1 MKHSDEETLTEGL
14 LTEEASA
21 KARPVR
27 PAAAVIPEEP
37 AAAAN
42 PKGFMRK
49 VALFSTFGGLLFGY
63 DTGVINGAL
72 PFMQR
77 DLGLTP
83 LTEGL
88 VTSTLLFGAAFGA
101 ITAGRLSDRFGRR
114 RTIMALALIFA
125 VATIGCSI
133 APGTELLVV
142 ARTVLGL
149 AVGGASVIVPVY
161 LAEMSPAAQR
171 GRIVTQNELM
181 IVTGQFLAFTFNA
194 LIGNAFPDA
203 SHVWRWMLVI
213 ATLPAVV
220 LWFGMMVLPESPR
233 WLASAGR
240 FGEVLDVLRKTRAS
254 ANVAD
259 EFDEVRQAA
268 REDYQSKLGTWR
280 DLTVPWIRRIFVVGL
295 GMAVINQISGVN
307 AIMYYGTS
315 ILSSSGFGDQGALLA
330 NVVNGVTSV
339 VAVVVGMALMT
350 RVARKSML
358 VVGLVGTASSLL
370 AIGLIS
376 LLIPEGTLRGYL
388 VLLFMVTFL
397 ASMQSCIGTVTW
409 LTMSEIFPLH
419 VRGIGMGICVFV
431 LWMINFLIGFFF
443 PQMVSW
449 IGVSMT
455 FFIFVAIQLVAIVW
469 VKRVVPE
476 TRGKSLEDLEHY
488 FKSIAGAKAE
498 TAESRTA

>member
-1 MKHSDEETLTEGL
+1 MQQTENTLTSSS
-14 LTEEASA
+14 TQT
-21 KARPVR
+21 
-27 PAAAVIPEEP
+27 AAGTAGDD
-37 AAAAN
+37 AN
-42 PKGFMRK
+42 PKGFMRR

-114 RTIMALALIFA
+114 RTIMGLALIFA
-125 VATIGCSI
+125 VATVACSL
-133 APGTELLVV
+133 APTTALLVL

-194 LIGNAFPDA
+194 VLGNAFPEA

-220 LWFGMMVLPESPR
+220 LWFGMLVLPESPR

-240 FGEVLDVLRKTRAS
+240 FGEVLDVLRKTREPAGVS
-254 ANVAD
+254 T

-268 REDYQSKLGTWR
+268 REDYQSKLGTMR

-315 ILSSSGFGDQGALLA
+315 ILSSSGFGDQGALIA

-339 VAVVVGMALMT
+339 VAVIIGMSLMT
-350 RVARKSML
+350 RVRRKPML
-358 VVGLVGTASSLL
+358 IVGLIGTSSSLL

-376 LLIPEGTLRGYL
+376 MLVPESTLRGYL

-409 LTMSEIFPLH
+409 LTMSEIFPMH

-443 PQMVSW
+443 PQMVAW
-449 IGVSMT
+449 IG
-455 FFIFVAIQLVAIVW
+455 
-469 VKRVVPE
+469 
-476 TRGKSLEDLEHY
+476 
-488 FKSIAGAKAE
+488 
-498 TAESRTA
+498 

>member
-1 MKHSDEETLTEGL
+1 MTKSPSFETDTGRHP
-14 LTEEASA
+14 APSA
-21 KARPVR
+21 TAGKTSKP
-27 PAAAVIPEEP
+27 
-37 AAAAN
+37 AN
-42 PKGFMRK
+42 PKKFLRK

-72 PFMQR
+72 PFMQK

-101 ITAGRLSDRFGRR
+101 ISAGRLSDRFGRR
-114 RTIMALALIFA
+114 RTIMGLALVFA
-125 VATIGCSI
+125 VATIGCSL
-133 APGTELLVV
+133 APNTGLLVL

-194 LIGNAFPDA
+194 VLGNLFPEEL
-203 SHVWRWMLVI
+203 HVWRWMLVI
-213 ATLPAVV
+213 ATLPAVI
-220 LWFGMMVLPESPR
+220 LWIGMLVLPESPR
-233 WLASAGR
+233 WLASSGR
-240 FGEVLDVLRKTRAS
+240 FGEVMEVLRRTRAAGEVS
-254 ANVAD
+254 G
-259 EFDEVRQAA
+259 EFDDVRRAA
-268 REDYQSKLGTWR
+268 REDYQSKMGTFK

-295 GMAVINQISGVN
+295 GLAVINQISGVN

-339 VAVVVGMALMT
+339 VAVIVGMWMMT
-350 RVARKSML
+350 RLPRKTML
-358 VVGLVGTASSLL
+358 VGGLCGTAVSLS
-370 AIGLIS
+370 AIAVIS
-376 LLIPEGTLRGYL
+376 FAVPEGMLRAYL

-409 LTMSEIFPLH
+409 LTLSEIFPMH
-419 VRGIGMGICVFV
+419 VRGVGMGICVFV
-431 LWMINFLIGFFF
+431 LWIVNFMVGFFF
-443 PQMVSW
+443 PQMVAW
-449 IGVSMT
+449 MGVSAT
-455 FFIFVAIQLVAIVW
+455 FLVFVALQVVAIAW
-469 VKRVVPE
+469 VKRSMPE
-476 TRGKSLEDLEHY
+476 TRGKSLEELEEF
-488 FKSIAGAKAE
+488 FKARAKA
-498 TAESRTA
+498 

>member
-1 MKHSDEETLTEGL
+1 MTGT
-14 LTEEASA
+14 SA
-21 KARPVR
+21 HTTTD
-27 PAAAVIPEEP
+27 PAAVRTALAGTAKP
-37 AAAAN
+37 AN
-42 PKGFMRK
+42 PKKFMRK

-101 ITAGRLSDRFGRR
+101 ISAGRLSDRFGRR
-114 RTIMALALIFA
+114 RAIMALALVFA
-125 VATIGCSI
+125 VATVACTI
-133 APGTELLVV
+133 APSTELLIA
-142 ARTVLGL
+142 ARTLLGL

-194 LIGNAFPDA
+194 VLGNLFPGTD
-203 SHVWRWMLVI
+203 HVWRWMLVI
-213 ATLPAVV
+213 ATLPAVI
-220 LWFGMMVLPESPR
+220 LWFGMLVLPESPR

-240 FGEVLDVLRKTRAS
+240 FGAVLEVLRSTRAAGEVS
-254 ANVAD
+254 A

-268 REDYQSKLGTWR
+268 REDYQARMGTFK

-295 GMAVINQISGVN
+295 GMAIINQISGVN

-315 ILSSSGFGDQGALLA
+315 ILSSSGFGDRGALIA
-330 NVVNGVTSV
+330 NILNGVTSV
-339 VAVVVGMALMT
+339 VAVIVGMYFMT

-358 VVGLVGTASSLL
+358 VVGLSGTAVSLL

-376 LLIPEGTLRGYL
+376 MLLPEGTLRGYL

-419 VRGIGMGICVFV
+419 VRGIAMGICVFV

-443 PQMVSW
+443 PQMISW
-449 IGVSMT
+449 IGVSAT
-455 FFIFVAIQLVAIVW
+455 FFIFVALQLGAIVW

-476 TRGKSLEDLEHY
+476 TRGKSLEELEHL
-488 FKSIAGAKAE
+488 FKQ
-498 TAESRTA
+498 RTVVNV

>member
-1 MKHSDEETLTEGL
+1 MRQQEDTL
-14 LTEEASA
+14 ASPSTTGS
-21 KARPVR
+21 PVG
-27 PAAAVIPEEP
+27 A

-42 PKGFMRK
+42 PQGFLRR

-77 DLGLTP
+77 DLGLAP

-114 RTIMALALIFA
+114 RTIMGLALIFA
-125 VATIGCSI
+125 AATVACSI
-133 APGTELLVV
+133 APSTEVLIA
-142 ARTVLGL
+142 ARTLLGL

-194 LIGNAFPDA
+194 VLGNAFPEA

-220 LWFGMMVLPESPR
+220 LWFGMLVLPESPR

-240 FGEVLDVLRKTRAS
+240 FGEVLDVLRKTRAAEDIS
-254 ANVAD
+254 T
-259 EFDEVRQAA
+259 EFDDVRQAA
-268 REDYQSKLGTWR
+268 REDYQSRLGTFR

-339 VAVVVGMALMT
+339 VAVIVGMSLMT
-350 RVARKSML
+350 RVPRKSM
-358 VVGLVGTASSLL
+358 VIVGLGGTASSLL

-376 LLIPEGTLRGYL
+376 MLIPAGTFRGYL

-443 PQMVSW
+443 PQMVAW
-449 IGVSMT
+449 IGMSAT
-455 FFIFVAIQLVAIVW
+455 FFIFVAIQLAAIVW

-476 TRGKSLEDLEHY
+476 TRGKSLEDLERH
-488 FKSIAGAKAE
+488 FKQLAAK
-498 TAESRTA
+498 

>member
-1 MKHSDEETLTEGL
+1 MKQTENTLPDPSANSLAGP
-14 LTEEASA
+14 ASA
-21 KARPVR
+21 AHRS
-27 PAAAVIPEEP
+27 PAHPNP
-37 AAAAN
+37 AHPN
-42 PKGFMRK
+42 PKGFMRR

-114 RTIMALALIFA
+114 KTIMALALIFA
-125 VATIGCSI
+125 FSTIACSL
-133 APGTELLVV
+133 APTTELLVV

-194 LIGNAFPDA
+194 VLGNAFPEA

-220 LWFGMMVLPESPR
+220 LWFGMLVLPESPR

-240 FGEVLDVLRKTRAS
+240 FGEVLEVLRKTRAS
-254 ANVAD
+254 ADVST

-268 REDYQSKLGTWR
+268 REDYQSKLGTFR

-339 VAVVVGMALMT
+339 VAVIVGMSLMT
-350 RVARKSML
+350 KVRRKSML
-358 VVGLVGTASSLL
+358 IVGLAGTASSLL

-376 LLIPEGTLRGYL
+376 MLIPESTLRGYL

-419 VRGIGMGICVFV
+419 VRGVGMGICVFM

-443 PQMVSW
+443 PQMVAW

-455 FFIFVAIQLVAIVW
+455 FFIFVAIQLAAIVW

-476 TRGKSLEDLEHY
+476 TKDKSLEDLEHY
-488 FKSIAGAKAE
+488 FKNAAVKNAAVKDTAGVN
-498 TAESRTA
+498 

>member
-1 MKHSDEETLTEGL
+1 MEQSKGTLTAPAPEG
-14 LTEEASA
+14 
-21 KARPVR
+21 R
-27 PAAAVIPEEP
+27 PADGTP
-37 AAAAN
+37 ASSRRSD
-42 PKGFMRK
+42 PKKFMRK

-101 ITAGRLSDRFGRR
+101 ISAGRLSDRFGRR
-114 RTIMALALIFA
+114 KTIMGLALIFV
-125 VATIGCSI
+125 VATIACTVS
-133 APGTELLVV
+133 PSTELLIA
-142 ARTVLGL
+142 ARTLLGL

-194 LIGNAFPDA
+194 VLGNAFPEEA
-203 SHVWRWMLVI
+203 NIWRWMLVI
-213 ATLPAVV
+213 ATIPAVV
-220 LWFGMMVLPESPR
+220 LWFGMLALPESPR

-240 FGEVLDVLRKTRAS
+240 FGAVLEVLRSTRAAGDVS
-254 ANVAD
+254 A

-268 REDYQSKLGTWR
+268 REDYQAKLGTLK
-280 DLTVPWIRRIFVVGL
+280 DLSVPWIRKIFVVGL
-295 GMAVINQISGVN
+295 GMAIINQISGVN

-315 ILSSSGFGDQGALLA
+315 ILSSSGFGDQGALIA
-330 NVVNGVTSV
+330 NVLNGITSV
-339 VAVVVGMALMT
+339 AAVIVGMYLMS
-350 RVARKSML
+350 RVPRKPML
-358 VVGLVGTASSLL
+358 IVGLCGTASSLL
-370 AIGLIS
+370 AIAVIS
-376 LLIPEGTLRGYL
+376 LALPESTLRGYL

-397 ASMQSCIGTVTW
+397 ASMQGCIGTVTW
-409 LTMSEIFPLH
+409 LTMSEIFPMH
-419 VRGIGMGICVFV
+419 VRGVAMGICVFV
-431 LWMINFLIGFFF
+431 LWMVNFLIGFFF

-449 IGVSMT
+449 IGISAT
-455 FFIFVAIQLVAIVW
+455 FLIFVVLQIGAIFW

-476 TRGKSLEDLEHY
+476 TKGKSLEELEHL
-488 FKSIAGAKAE
+488 FKEPSAVPA
-498 TAESRTA
+498 

>member
-1 MKHSDEETLTEGL
+1 M
-14 LTEEASA
+14 
-21 KARPVR
+21 
-27 PAAAVIPEEP
+27 
-37 AAAAN
+37 
-42 PKGFMRK
+42 
-49 VALFSTFGGLLFGY
+49 
-63 DTGVINGAL
+63 
-72 PFMQR
+72 
-77 DLGLTP
+77 
-83 LTEGL
+83 
-88 VTSTLLFGAAFGA
+88 
-101 ITAGRLSDRFGRR
+101 
-114 RTIMALALIFA
+114 
-125 VATIGCSI
+125 
-133 APGTELLVV
+133 
-142 ARTVLGL
+142 
-149 AVGGASVIVPVY
+149 IVPVY

-194 LIGNAFPDA
+194 VLGNAFPEA

-220 LWFGMMVLPESPR
+220 LWFGMLVLPESPR

-240 FGEVLDVLRKTRAS
+240 FGEVLEVLRKTRAS
-254 ANVAD
+254 ADVST

-268 REDYQSKLGTWR
+268 REDYQSKLGTFR

-315 ILSSSGFGDQGALLA
+315 ILSSSGFGDQGALIA

-339 VAVVVGMALMT
+339 VAVIVGMSLMT
-350 RVARKSML
+350 RVRRKPML
-358 VVGLVGTASSLL
+358 IVGLIGTSSSLL

-376 LLIPEGTLRGYL
+376 MLIPESTLRGYL

-409 LTMSEIFPLH
+409 LTMSEIFPMH

-443 PQMVSW
+443 PQMVAW

-455 FFIFVAIQLVAIVW
+455 FFIFVAMQLAAIVW

-476 TRGKSLEDLEHY
+476 TKDKSLEDLEHY
-488 FKSIAGAKAE
+488 FKNAAAKQPVSA
-498 TAESRTA
+498 

>member
-1 MKHSDEETLTEGL
+1 MQKTDNTLTSSS
-14 LTEEASA
+14 TQSEAGTA
-21 KARPVR
+21 G
-27 PAAAVIPEEP
+27 PAG
-37 AAAAN
+37 AAAN
-42 PKGFMRK
+42 PKSFMRR

-114 RTIMALALIFA
+114 KTIMGLALIFA
-125 VATIGCSI
+125 VATVACSL
-133 APGTELLVV
+133 APTTELLVL

-194 LIGNAFPDA
+194 VLGNAFPEA
-203 SHVWRWMLVI
+203 SNVWRWMLVI

-220 LWFGMMVLPESPR
+220 LWFGMLVLPESPR

-240 FGEVLDVLRKTRAS
+240 FGEVLEVLRKTRAS
-254 ANVAD
+254 ADVST

-268 REDYQSKLGTWR
+268 REDYQSKLGTFR

-315 ILSSSGFGDQGALLA
+315 ILSSSGFGDQGALIA

-339 VAVVVGMALMT
+339 VAVIVGMSLMT
-350 RVARKSML
+350 RVRRKPML
-358 VVGLVGTASSLL
+358 IAGLIGTSSSLL

-376 LLIPEGTLRGYL
+376 MLIPESTLRGYL

-409 LTMSEIFPLH
+409 LTMSEIFPMH

-443 PQMVSW
+443 PQMVAW

-455 FFIFVAIQLVAIVW
+455 FFIFVAMQLAAIVW

-476 TRGKSLEDLEHY
+476 TKDKTLEDLEHY
-488 FKSIAGAKAE
+488 FKNAAAKQPAS
-498 TAESRTA
+498 A

>member
-1 MKHSDEETLTEGL
+1 MTN
-14 LTEEASA
+14 
-21 KARPVR
+21 
-27 PAAAVIPEEP
+27 PAAVQSPGAGPTKP
-37 AAAAN
+37 AAGAN
-42 PKGFMRK
+42 PKKFMRK

-72 PFMQR
+72 PFMQK

-88 VTSTLLFGAAFGA
+88 VTSTLLFGAALGA
-101 ITAGRLSDRFGRR
+101 ISAGRLSDRFGRR
-114 RTIMALALIFA
+114 RTIMGLALVFA
-125 VATIGCSI
+125 VATLACTF
-133 APGTELLVV
+133 APSTELLIA
-142 ARTVLGL
+142 ARTLLGL

-194 LIGNAFPDA
+194 VLGNIFPE
-203 SHVWRWMLVI
+203 SMHVWRWMLVI

-220 LWFGMMVLPESPR
+220 LWFGMLVLPESPR

-240 FGEVLDVLRKTRAS
+240 FEAVLEVLRSTRAAGDVS
-254 ANVAD
+254 A

-268 REDYQSKLGTWR
+268 REDYQSRLGTFK

-295 GMAVINQISGVN
+295 GMAIINQISGVN

-315 ILSSSGFGDQGALLA
+315 ILSTSGFGDRGALIA
-330 NVVNGVTSV
+330 NILNGVTSV
-339 VAVVVGMALMT
+339 VAVIVGMYFMT
-350 RVARKSML
+350 RVARKPML
-358 VVGLVGTASSLL
+358 IAGLGGTAASLL
-370 AIGLIS
+370 AIAVIS
-376 LLIPEGTLRGYL
+376 MLLPEGTLRGYL

-419 VRGIGMGICVFV
+419 VRGLGMGICVFV
-431 LWMINFLIGFFF
+431 LWMINFLIGFSF
-443 PQMVSW
+443 PQLVSW
-449 IGVSMT
+449 IGVSTT
-455 FFIFVAIQLVAIVW
+455 FIIFVALQLVAIVW

-476 TRGKSLEDLEHY
+476 TRGKTLEELEHF
-488 FKSIAGAKAE
+488 FKQTAAAK
-498 TAESRTA
+498 

>member
-1 MKHSDEETLTEGL
+1 MTNLPLLET
-14 LTEEASA
+14 AA
-21 KARPVR
+21 
-27 PAAAVIPEEP
+27 PAQKT
-37 AAAAN
+37 AAN
-42 PKGFMRK
+42 PKKFMRR

-101 ITAGRLSDRFGRR
+101 IGSGRLSDRFGRR
-114 RTIMALALIFA
+114 KTIMGLALIFA
-125 VATIGCSI
+125 VATIACSFAPSTEWLI
-133 APGTELLVV
+133 A
-142 ARTVLGL
+142 ARTLLGL

-194 LIGNAFPDA
+194 VLGNAFPE
-203 SHVWRWMLVI
+203 SMHVWRWMLVI
-213 ATLPAVV
+213 ATLPAVI
-220 LWFGMMVLPESPR
+220 LWFGMLVLPESPR
-233 WLASAGR
+233 WLAAAGR
-240 FGEVLDVLRKTRAS
+240 FGEVMAVLRSTRAAGDIS
-254 ANVAD
+254 N

-268 REDYQSKLGTWR
+268 REDYKSKLGTVK

-307 AIMYYGTS
+307 AIMYYGTT

-330 NVVNGVTSV
+330 NVLNGITSV
-339 VAVVVGMALMT
+339 VAVIVGMYLMT
-350 RVARKSML
+350 RIARKSML
-358 VVGLVGTASSLL
+358 IFGLSGTATSLL
-370 AIGLIS
+370 AIAIIS
-376 LLIPEGTLRGYL
+376 LAVPEGLLRAYL

-397 ASMQSCIGTVTW
+397 ASMQACIGTVTW

-419 VRGIGMGICVFV
+419 VRGVAMGICVFV

-449 IGVSMT
+449 IGISAT
-455 FFIFVAIQLVAIVW
+455 FMIFVVLQAGAIVW

-476 TRGKSLEDLEHY
+476 TKGKSLEELEHH
-488 FKSIAGAKAE
+488 FKEAAGV
-498 TAESRTA
+498 RTAA

>member
-1 MKHSDEETLTEGL
+1 MEQSKGTLTAPAPEG
-14 LTEEASA
+14 
-21 KARPVR
+21 R
-27 PAAAVIPEEP
+27 PADGTP
-37 AAAAN
+37 ASSRRSD
-42 PKGFMRK
+42 PKKFMRK

-101 ITAGRLSDRFGRR
+101 DGAE
-114 RTIMALALIFA
+114 
-125 VATIGCSI
+125 GCTVS
-133 APGTELLVV
+133 PSTELLIA
-142 ARTVLGL
+142 ARTLLGL

-194 LIGNAFPDA
+194 VLGNAFPEEA
-203 SHVWRWMLVI
+203 NIWRWMLVI

-220 LWFGMMVLPESPR
+220 LWFGMLALPESPR

-240 FGEVLDVLRKTRAS
+240 FGAVLEVLRSTRAAGDVS
-254 ANVAD
+254 A

-268 REDYQSKLGTWR
+268 REDYQAKLGTLK
-280 DLTVPWIRRIFVVGL
+280 DLSVPWIRKIFVVGL
-295 GMAVINQISGVN
+295 GMAIINQISGVN

-315 ILSSSGFGDQGALLA
+315 ILSSSGFGDQGALIA
-330 NVVNGVTSV
+330 NVLNGITSV
-339 VAVVVGMALMT
+339 AAVIVGMYLMS
-350 RVARKSML
+350 RVPRKPML
-358 VVGLVGTASSLL
+358 IVGLCGTASSLL
-370 AIGLIS
+370 AIAVIS
-376 LLIPEGTLRGYL
+376 LALPESTLRGYL

-397 ASMQSCIGTVTW
+397 ASMQGCIGTVTW
-409 LTMSEIFPLH
+409 LTMSEIFPMH
-419 VRGIGMGICVFV
+419 VRGVAMGICVFV
-431 LWMINFLIGFFF
+431 LWMVNFLIGFFF

-449 IGVSMT
+449 IGISAT
-455 FFIFVAIQLVAIVW
+455 FLIFVVLQIGAIFW

-476 TRGKSLEDLEHY
+476 TKGKSLEELEHL
-488 FKSIAGAKAE
+488 FKERSAVPA
-498 TAESRTA
+498 

>member
-1 MKHSDEETLTEGL
+1 M
-14 LTEEASA
+14 
-21 KARPVR
+21 
-27 PAAAVIPEEP
+27 AAATEQSKGTMTNPSTVQGTVPGSTKPTNP
-37 AAAAN
+37 AKPSNPAKLSN
-42 PKGFMRK
+42 PKRFMRK

-101 ITAGRLSDRFGRR
+101 ISAGRLSDRFGRR
-114 RTIMALALIFA
+114 KTIMGLALIFV
-125 VATIGCSI
+125 VATIACTVS
-133 APGTELLVV
+133 PGTELLIA
-142 ARTVLGL
+142 ARTFLGL

-194 LIGNAFPDA
+194 VLGNAFPEET
-203 SHVWRWMLVI
+203 HVWRWMLVI
-213 ATLPAVV
+213 ATLPAVA
-220 LWFGMMVLPESPR
+220 LWFGMLVLPESPR

-240 FGEVLDVLRKTRAS
+240 FGAVLEVLRSTRAAGDVS
-254 ANVAD
+254 A

-268 REDYQSKLGTWR
+268 REDYQARLGTFK

-295 GMAVINQISGVN
+295 GMAIINQISGVN

-315 ILSSSGFGDQGALLA
+315 ILSSSGFGDQGALIA
-330 NVVNGVTSV
+330 NVLNGITSV
-339 VAVVVGMALMT
+339 VAVIVGMYLMT
-350 RVARKSML
+350 RVPRKPML
-358 VVGLVGTASSLL
+358 IVGLCGTASSLT
-370 AIGLIS
+370 AIALTS
-376 LLIPEGTLRGYL
+376 MLLPESTLRGYL

-397 ASMQSCIGTVTW
+397 ASMQGCIGTVTW
-409 LTMSEIFPLH
+409 LTMSEIFPMH
-419 VRGIGMGICVFV
+419 VRGIAMGICVFV

-449 IGVSMT
+449 IGVSAT
-455 FFIFVAIQLVAIVW
+455 FFIFVALQLCAIVW

-476 TRGKSLEDLEHY
+476 TKDKSLEELEHL
-488 FKSIAGAKAE
+488 FKQRSGVSA
-498 TAESRTA
+498 

>member
-1 MKHSDEETLTEGL
+1 MTKSDGTLTN
-14 LTEEASA
+14 SA
-21 KARPVR
+21 
-27 PAAAVIPEEP
+27 PAAP
-37 AAAAN
+37 AATPDSAPDSDVREAAVRTTGGASN
-42 PKGFMRK
+42 PKGFMRR

-101 ITAGRLSDRFGRR
+101 ISAGRLSDRFGRR
-114 RTIMALALIFA
+114 RTIMGLAMIFA
-125 VATIGCSI
+125 VATIACSI
-133 APGTELLVV
+133 SPSTEMLI
-142 ARTVLGL
+142 ASRTLLGL

-194 LIGNAFPDA
+194 VLGNAFPEA

-220 LWFGMMVLPESPR
+220 LWFGMLLLPESPR

-240 FGEVLDVLRKTRAS
+240 FGEVLEVLRRTRATEDIS
-254 ANVAD
+254 T

-268 REDYQSKLGTWR
+268 REDYQSKLGTVR

-315 ILSSSGFGDQGALLA
+315 ILSSSGFGDQGALIA

-339 VAVVVGMALMT
+339 VAVVVGMSLMS
-350 RVARKSML
+350 RLPRKSML
-358 VVGLVGTASSLL
+358 IAGLIGTASSLL
-370 AIGLIS
+370 AIGIIS
-376 LLIPEGTLRGYL
+376 MLIPESTLRGYL

-409 LTMSEIFPLH
+409 LTMAEIFPLH

-449 IGVSMT
+449 IGVSVT
-455 FFIFVAIQLVAIVW
+455 FFIFVAIQLAAIVW

-476 TRGKSLEDLEHY
+476 TQGKSLEDLEHF
-488 FKSIAGAKAE
+488 FKQAAAKQPVNA
-498 TAESRTA
+498 

>member
-1 MKHSDEETLTEGL
+1 MTKSPGIQTPDVPTAAPSTGPRAVPGAV
-14 LTEEASA
+14 AS
-21 KARPVR
+21 
-27 PAAAVIPEEP
+27 
-37 AAAAN
+37 N
-42 PKGFMRK
+42 PKKFMRR

-77 DLGLTP
+77 DLGLSP

-101 ITAGRLSDRFGRR
+101 ISAGRLSDRYGRR
-114 RTIMALALIFA
+114 RTIMGLALIFA
-125 VATIGCSI
+125 VATIACSI
-133 APGTELLVV
+133 APSTELLIA
-142 ARTVLGL
+142 ARTFLGL

-194 LIGNAFPDA
+194 VLGNVFPE
-203 SHVWRWMLVI
+203 SMHVWRWMLVI
-213 ATLPAVV
+213 ATLPAVI
-220 LWFGMMVLPESPR
+220 LWFGMLVLPESPR

-240 FGEVLDVLRKTRAS
+240 FGEVLEVLRRTRAAGDVS
-254 ANVAD
+254 S

-268 REDYQSKLGTWR
+268 REDYQSRLGTVK
-280 DLTVPWIRRIFVVGL
+280 DLNVPWIRRIFVVGL

-307 AIMYYGTS
+307 AIMYYGTT
-315 ILSSSGFGDQGALLA
+315 ILSSSGFGEQGALLA
-330 NVVNGVTSV
+330 NVLNGVTSV
-339 VAVVVGMALMT
+339 VAVIAGMYLMT
-350 RVARKSML
+350 RVARKTML
-358 VVGLVGTASSLL
+358 VFGLCGTASSLL
-370 AIGLIS
+370 AIAIIS
-376 LLIPEGTLRGYL
+376 LAVPEGLLRAYL

-397 ASMQSCIGTVTW
+397 APMQACIGTVTW

-419 VRGIGMGICVFV
+419 VRGVAMGICVFV

-443 PQMVSW
+443 PQLVSW
-449 IGVSMT
+449 IGVSAT
-455 FFIFVAIQLVAIVW
+455 FLIFVVLQGFAIVW

-476 TRGKSLEDLEHY
+476 TRGKSLEELEQL
-488 FKSIAGAKAE
+488 FKARAGISKA
-498 TAESRTA
+498 TAQL

>member
-1 MKHSDEETLTEGL
+1 MTNLPLLET
-14 LTEEASA
+14 AA
-21 KARPVR
+21 
-27 PAAAVIPEEP
+27 PAPKT
-37 AAAAN
+37 AAN
-42 PKGFMRK
+42 PKNFMRR

-101 ITAGRLSDRFGRR
+101 ISAGRLSDRFGRR
-114 RTIMALALIFA
+114 KTIMGLAVIFA
-125 VATIGCSI
+125 FATIACSF
-133 APGTELLVV
+133 APSTELLIA

-181 IVTGQFLAFTFNA
+181 IVAGQFLAFTFNA
-194 LIGNAFPDA
+194 VLGNVFPE
-203 SHVWRWMLVI
+203 SMHVWRWMLVI
-213 ATLPAVV
+213 ATLPAVI
-220 LWFGMMVLPESPR
+220 LWFGMLVLPESPR

-240 FGEVLDVLRKTRAS
+240 FGEVLAVLGSTRAAGEVS
-254 ANVAD
+254 A

-268 REDYQSKLGTWR
+268 REDYQSKLGTFK

-307 AIMYYGTS
+307 AIMYYGTT

-330 NVVNGVTSV
+330 NVLNGITSV
-339 VAVVVGMALMT
+339 VAVIAGMYLMT
-350 RVARKSML
+350 RVPRKSML
-358 VVGLVGTASSLL
+358 IFGLSGTATSLL
-370 AIGLIS
+370 AIAIIS
-376 LLIPEGTLRGYL
+376 LAVPEGLLRAYL

-397 ASMQSCIGTVTW
+397 ASMQACIGTVTW

-419 VRGIGMGICVFV
+419 VRGVAMGICVFV

-449 IGVSMT
+449 IGISAT
-455 FFIFVAIQLVAIVW
+455 FTIFVVLQACAIVW

-476 TRGKSLEDLEHY
+476 TKGKSLEELEHH
-488 FKSIAGAKAE
+488 FKAAAGVKA
-498 TAESRTA
+498 AV

>member
-1 MKHSDEETLTEGL
+1 
-14 LTEEASA
+14 
-21 KARPVR
+21 
-27 PAAAVIPEEP
+27 
-37 AAAAN
+37 
-42 PKGFMRK
+42 MRR

-101 ITAGRLSDRFGRR
+101 ISAGRLSDRFGRR
-114 RTIMALALIFA
+114 RTIMGLAIIFA
-125 VATIGCSI
+125 VATIACSI
-133 APGTELLVV
+133 SPSTEMLI
-142 ARTVLGL
+142 ASRTLLGL

-194 LIGNAFPDA
+194 VLGNAFPEA

-220 LWFGMMVLPESPR
+220 LWFGMLLLPESPR

-240 FGEVLDVLRKTRAS
+240 FGEVLEVLRRTRATEDIS
-254 ANVAD
+254 T

-268 REDYQSKLGTWR
+268 REDYQSKLGTVR

-315 ILSSSGFGDQGALLA
+315 ILSSSGFGDQGALIA

-339 VAVVVGMALMT
+339 VAVVVGMSLMS
-350 RVARKSML
+350 RLPRKSML
-358 VVGLVGTASSLL
+358 IAGLIGTASSLL
-370 AIGLIS
+370 AIGIIS
-376 LLIPEGTLRGYL
+376 MLIPESTLRGYL

-409 LTMSEIFPLH
+409 LTMAEIFPLH

-449 IGVSMT
+449 IGVSVT
-455 FFIFVAIQLVAIVW
+455 FFIFVAIQLAAIVW

-476 TRGKSLEDLEHY
+476 TQGKSLEDLEHF
-488 FKSIAGAKAE
+488 FKLAAAKEPVNA
-498 TAESRTA
+498 

>member
-1 MKHSDEETLTEGL
+1 MTKPDGTLTSSAPA
-14 LTEEASA
+14 EADSTA
-21 KARPVR
+21 G
-27 PAAAVIPEEP
+27 AAASGE
-37 AAAAN
+37 AAARTTGASN
-42 PKGFMRK
+42 PKGFMRR

-101 ITAGRLSDRFGRR
+101 ISAGRLSDRFGRR
-114 RTIMALALIFA
+114 RTIMGLALIFA
-125 VATIGCSI
+125 VATIACSI
-133 APGTELLVV
+133 SPSTELLI
-142 ARTVLGL
+142 ASRTLLGL

-194 LIGNAFPDA
+194 VLGNAFPEA

-220 LWFGMMVLPESPR
+220 LWFGMLVLPESPR

-240 FGEVLDVLRKTRAS
+240 FGEVLEVLRRSRATEDIS
-254 ANVAD
+254 A

-268 REDYQSKLGTWR
+268 REDYQSKLGTVR

-315 ILSSSGFGDQGALLA
+315 ILSSSGFGDQGALIA

-339 VAVVVGMALMT
+339 VAVVVGMSLMS
-350 RVARKSML
+350 RLPRKSML
-358 VVGLVGTASSLL
+358 IAGLIGTATSLL
-370 AIGLIS
+370 AIGIIS
-376 LLIPEGTLRGYL
+376 MVIAEGLLRGYL

-409 LTMSEIFPLH
+409 LTMAEIFPLH

-449 IGVSMT
+449 IGVSVT
-455 FFIFVAIQLVAIVW
+455 FFIFVAIQLAAIVW

-476 TRGKSLEDLEHY
+476 TQGKSLEDLEHF
-488 FKSIAGAKAE
+488 FKRAAVKQPVNA
-498 TAESRTA
+498 

>member
-1 MKHSDEETLTEGL
+1 MEQSKGTLTAPAPEG
-14 LTEEASA
+14 
-21 KARPVR
+21 R
-27 PAAAVIPEEP
+27 PADVTP
-37 AAAAN
+37 ASSRRSD
-42 PKGFMRK
+42 PKKFMRK

-101 ITAGRLSDRFGRR
+101 ISAGRLSDRFGRR
-114 RTIMALALIFA
+114 KTIMGLALIFV
-125 VATIGCSI
+125 VATIACTVS
-133 APGTELLVV
+133 PSTELLIA
-142 ARTVLGL
+142 ARTLLGL

-194 LIGNAFPDA
+194 VLGNAFPEEA
-203 SHVWRWMLVI
+203 NIWRWMLVI
-213 ATLPAVV
+213 ATLPAVI
-220 LWFGMMVLPESPR
+220 LWLGMLALPESPR

-240 FGEVLDVLRKTRAS
+240 FGAVLEVLRSTRAAGDVS
-254 ANVAD
+254 A

-268 REDYQSKLGTWR
+268 REDYQAKLGTLK
-280 DLTVPWIRRIFVVGL
+280 DLSVPWIRKIFVVGL
-295 GMAVINQISGVN
+295 GMAIINQISGVN

-315 ILSSSGFGDQGALLA
+315 ILSSSGFGDQGALIA
-330 NVVNGVTSV
+330 NVLNGITSV
-339 VAVVVGMALMT
+339 AAVIVGMYLMS
-350 RVARKSML
+350 RVPRKPML
-358 VVGLVGTASSLL
+358 IVGLCGTASSLL
-370 AIGLIS
+370 AIAVIS
-376 LLIPEGTLRGYL
+376 LALPESTLRGYL

-397 ASMQSCIGTVTW
+397 ASMQGCIGTVTW
-409 LTMSEIFPLH
+409 LTMSEIFPMH
-419 VRGIGMGICVFV
+419 VRGVAMGICVFV
-431 LWMINFLIGFFF
+431 LWMVNFLIGFFF

-449 IGVSMT
+449 IGISAT
-455 FFIFVAIQLVAIVW
+455 FLIFVVLQIGAIFW

-476 TRGKSLEDLEHY
+476 TKGKSLEELEHL
-488 FKSIAGAKAE
+488 FKERSAVPA
-498 TAESRTA
+498 

>member
-1 MKHSDEETLTEGL
+1 MAKSSVIET
-14 LTEEASA
+14 SA
-21 KARPVR
+21 AP
-27 PAAAVIPEEP
+27 PAKTP
-37 AAAAN
+37 APPSN
-42 PKGFMRK
+42 PKKFMRR

-101 ITAGRLSDRFGRR
+101 ISAGRLSDRYGRR
-114 RTIMALALIFA
+114 RTIMGLALIFA
-125 VATIGCSI
+125 VATIACSF
-133 APGTELLVV
+133 APSTELLIA

-194 LIGNAFPDA
+194 VLGNVFPE
-203 SHVWRWMLVI
+203 STHVWRWMLVI
-213 ATLPAVV
+213 ATLPAVI
-220 LWFGMMVLPESPR
+220 LWFGMLVLPESPR

-240 FGEVLDVLRKTRAS
+240 FGEVMEVLRRTRA
-254 ANVAD
+254 AD
-259 EFDEVRQAA
+259 DVSGEFDEVRQAA
-268 REDYQSKLGTWR
+268 RQDYQSKLGTVK

-330 NVVNGVTSV
+330 NVLNGVTSV
-339 VAVVVGMALMT
+339 VAVIAGMYLMT
-350 RVARKSML
+350 KVARKSML
-358 VVGLVGTASSLL
+358 VFGLCGTASSLL
-370 AIGLIS
+370 AIAIIS
-376 LLIPEGTLRGYL
+376 LAVPEGLLRAYL

-397 ASMQSCIGTVTW
+397 ASMQACIGTVTW

-419 VRGIGMGICVFV
+419 VRGVAMGICVFV

-443 PQMVSW
+443 PQLVSW
-449 IGVSMT
+449 MGISAT
-455 FFIFVAIQLVAIVW
+455 LLIFVVLQAFAIVW

-476 TRGKSLEDLEHY
+476 TRGKSLEQLEQL
-488 FKSIAGAKAE
+488 FKTRAGI
-498 TAESRTA
+498 SRAPAQSPAPAQS

>member
-1 MKHSDEETLTEGL
+1 MKQTDNTLTSP
-14 LTEEASA
+14 SA
-21 KARPVR
+21 QSAVR
-27 PAAAVIPEEP
+27 PAGAP
-37 AAAAN
+37 AN
-42 PKGFMRK
+42 PKGFMRR

-114 RTIMALALIFA
+114 KTIMALALVFA
-125 VATIGCSI
+125 VSTIGCSL
-133 APGTELLVV
+133 APTTELLVA
-142 ARTVLGL
+142 ARTILGL

-194 LIGNAFPDA
+194 VLGNAFPEA

-220 LWFGMMVLPESPR
+220 LWFGMLVLPESPR

-240 FGEVLDVLRKTRAS
+240 FGEVLDVLRKTRA
-254 ANVAD
+254 AAD
-259 EFDEVRQAA
+259 VSTEFDEVRQAA
-268 REDYQSKLGTWR
+268 REDYQSRLGTFR

-339 VAVVVGMALMT
+339 VAVIIGMSLMT
-350 RVARKSML
+350 RVRRKAML
-358 VVGLVGTASSLL
+358 TVGLVGTASSLL

-376 LLIPEGTLRGYL
+376 MLIPESMLRGYL

-443 PQMVSW
+443 PQMVAW
-449 IGVSMT
+449 IGVSTT
-455 FFIFVAIQLVAIVW
+455 FFIFVALQLAAIVW

-476 TRGKSLEDLEHY
+476 TKDKSLEDLEHY
-488 FKSIAGAKAE
+488 FKTLAAKE
-498 TAESRTA
+498 PVTA